1 MRLKMELKNK
11 SSLVKLKTLAL
22 FNWLRM
28 QGMCDKKIGDLS
40 IENVIEIVE
49 FLGEESNAV
58 E

>member
-1 MRLKMELKNK
+1 MELKNN

-22 FNWLRM
+22 FTWLRM
-28 QGMCDKKIGDLS
+28 QWMCDKKIGDLS
-40 IENVIEIVE
+40 IENVMEIVE